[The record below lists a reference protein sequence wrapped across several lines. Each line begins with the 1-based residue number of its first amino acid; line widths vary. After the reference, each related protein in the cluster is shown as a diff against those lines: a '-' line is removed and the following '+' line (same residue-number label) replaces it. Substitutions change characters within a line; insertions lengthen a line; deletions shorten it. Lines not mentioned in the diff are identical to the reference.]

1 MGKKEKAVEVLVS
14 IFLSWD
20 NARTS
25 GALRRV
31 QILDMAF
38 AIKVKIV
45 EGGWRYA
52 VKRLHGSLWLV
63 VPDRSYEQSCPS
75 PHVLVS
81 GLSSRKHVTRRMQ
94 EYNSEG
100 SGPLLDTP
108 ADPQHEETS
117 SRFRPSRVLAGRP
130 KQNNTVYASPGKPSV
145 NCNIN
150 NSRGRRSSAPP
161 TQQASLHVCRRTCLL
176 ISEKEKCGG
185 NTRLHAGPP
194 Q

>member
-1 MGKKEKAVEVLVS
+1 MVS

-130 KQNNTVYASPGKPSV
+130 KQNNTV
-145 NCNIN
+145 
-150 NSRGRRSSAPP
+150 GRRSSAPP

>member
-1 MGKKEKAVEVLVS
+1 MVNQQLVSGEFDHIGGKKKEKAVEALVS
-14 IFLSWD
+14 IVLSWD

-38 AIKVKIV
+38 AIKVKII

-81 GLSSRKHVTRRMQ
+81 GLSSEST
-94 EYNSEG
+94 
-100 SGPLLDTP
+100 
-108 ADPQHEETS
+108 
-117 SRFRPSRVLAGRP
+117 
-130 KQNNTVYASPGKPSV
+130 SPGACKSTTQNAVDPSLTP
-145 NCNIN
+145 
-150 NSRGRRSSAPP
+150 PP
-161 TQQASLHVCRRTCLL
+161 TPNMRKPVRASDLR
-176 ISEKEKCGG
+176 EF
-185 NTRLHAGPP
+185 
-194 Q
+194 